1 VSLVAAACTLA
12 AFVIPVVPGT
22 AKADVLYT
30 FVTPAN
36 SSTAGGPVQDQ
47 VAFVVGT
54 GVNVPVGT
62 IQVTLTNQQSNP
74 NDVSQLLSDLS
85 FTVSNG
91 STSGATL
98 ASSSGRELTVNGGG
112 SFSTGL
118 TVPTGWVLSVTG
130 GGTGIHLDDL
140 SGPGHA
146 GPAHLII
153 GPPDG
158 GGTYGNANGSIT
170 GNGPH
175 NPFLN
180 QTASFTIT
188 GAGITANTQVT
199 DASFSFGTT
208 SGVIIPGV
216 TAVPEP
222 GALVMGGLTAAAFA
236 LVSGARRAAAARRK
250 G

>member
-1 VSLVAAACTLA
+1 M
-12 AFVIPVVPGT
+12 
-22 AKADVLYT
+22 YT

-47 VAFVVGT
+47 VVFVVGS

-62 IQVTLTNQQSNP
+62 IQVTLTNQQANP

-85 FTVSNG
+85 FTVANG
-91 STSGATL
+91 STTGATL
-98 ASSSGRELTVNGGG
+98 ASSSGQELTDNGNG
-112 SFSTGL
+112 SFSTGP
-118 TVPTGWVLSVTG
+118 TVPTGWVFSVTG
-130 GGTGIHLDDL
+130 GGTGVTLDDL
-140 SGPGHA
+140 NGPGHA

-153 GPPDG
+153 GPPGG
-158 GGTYGNANGSIT
+158 GGTYSDANGSIA

-175 NPFLN
+175 NPFLD

-199 DASFSFGTT
+199 DAVFSFGTT
-208 SGVIIPGV
+208 SGVTVPGV

-236 LVSGARRAAAARRK
+236 LVSVARRAAAARRK
-250 G
+250 R